1 MMQLIPGEAPHE
13 KHFDTQAKDLVH
25 PATADNDAKD
35 GHAVSRMIKGSTQ
48 HKPPNMDGEGLA
60 GILVHPLSLFL
71 LCLPFGILAHYLEW
85 GKIWTFWLIFFAM
98 IPLAK
103 ILGDAT
109 EELAAGLRNDML
121 AGLLNAT
128 FGNVVELVLTV
139 QTMREGLYDVVKAT
153 LLGSVLSN
161 MLLVLGMS
169 FFFGGIVAS
178 AHGKPK
184 PIDSPDGKIVEMV
197 NVSSIKMERSLSGEK
212 EPVSY
217 SAFQAEKVQRFGVLG
232 ALVNISMLLLSCLSF
247 VIVTIFHT
255 VTHVD
260 GIPSTEQSLLPVS
273 RICSLVMISSY
284 GAYVFFQLGTHRT
297 ALADDEGE
305 GDEEDEEEATLSLTA
320 ATVLL
325 ACTTC
330 LVAFCSEI
338 LVEAIRG
345 VTEAAHMSEHFI
357 GIVLLPIIGNACEH
371 AAAVRFAIRD
381 KLGLSIGIAVG
392 SSTQISLFAVPFSVL
407 AGWMLHRPMDLDYGA
422 LNTSVMTVSVVV
434 VLSMVVDGQSN
445 WLQGYL
451 LMCAYVVIA
460 ICYWHLPNELPE
472 LD

>member
-1 MMQLIPGEAPHE
+1 MQLIPGEAKHE
-13 KHFDTQAKDLVH
+13 QLARDEGGGDDKHGA
-25 PATADNDAKD
+25 
-35 GHAVSRMIKGSTQ
+35 SRLIKGTTQ
-48 HKPPNMDGEGLA
+48 HKPTNFDGQGLI
-60 GILVHPLSLFL
+60 GILRHPLSIL
-71 LCLPFGILAHYLEW
+71 LVCLPFGVASHFLEW
-85 GKIWTFWLIFFAM
+85 GKVLTFWLNFFAM
-98 IPLAK
+98 VPLAK

-139 QTMREGLYDVVKAT
+139 QTLRQGLYDVVKAT

-169 FFFGGIVAS
+169 FFFGGIVKSDVRKHAS
-178 AHGKPK
+178 
-184 PIDSPDGKIVEMV
+184 
-197 NVSSIKMERSLSGEK
+197 NVSALMTDMATPRKSPREVATAPAPT
-212 EPVSY
+212 PVAEY
-217 SAFQAEKVQRFGVLG
+217 SAFQVEKVQKFGVLG

-247 VIVTIFHT
+247 VIVTIFRS
-255 VTHVD
+255 VTERH
-260 GIPSTEQSLLPVS
+260 SMEESLLPVS
-273 RICSLVMISSY
+273 RTCALVMIS
-284 GAYVFFQLGTHRT
+284 AYAAYIVFQLGTHRT
-297 ALADDEGE
+297 VLAEEVHEETEGDDEE
-305 GDEEDEEEATLSLTA
+305 PSLSLRTSMMLLFFT
-320 ATVLL
+320 TVLV
-325 ACTTC
+325 AC
-330 LVAFCSEI
+330 CSEM

-345 VTEAAHMSEHFI
+345 VTESAHMSQHFI

-371 AAAVRFAIRD
+371 AAAVRFAVRD

-407 AGWMLHRPMDLDYGA
+407 AGWAMNRPMDLDYGA

-472 LD
+472 LE